1 MFKKILKAALLLAGS
16 FAFAFSFVWALRIA
30 AGIIALKVF
39 HNSTFPVFRDVY
51 GLPYIFLYDVI
62 CGPNWSIP
70 NSLLFARVF
79 VCATVG
85 FILLPVFWRRIKP
98 KYAVVHIT
106 IITMLLLSGWD
117 LCGRLLLDEFEWDI
131 KSFLRTYGFYFEMAE
146 ECAFAAG
153 ITIGFVLIL
162 LALVSIIRFSPAFCI
177 DRTTNWSNR
186 FIILCA
192 GLGPYHIWIFAAY
205 SINQPS
211 LWIVWL
217 AYTLSILL
225 LAALAITIG
234 LLSTKRSETEEA
246 RWKTVVVTD
255 AIGLAAFSTLMLWPL
270 S

>member
-1 MFKKILKAALLLAGS
+1 MFRKILKATLLLTGS

-30 AGIIALKVF
+30 AGIIALKKYQ
-39 HNSTFPVFRDVY
+39 FPIFRDEL
-51 GLPYIFLYDVI
+51 GLPYILVHRDI
-62 CGPNWSIP
+62 LDPLGT
-70 NSLLFARVF
+70 LLLARVSA
-79 VCATVG
+79 CATLG
-85 FILLPVFWRRIKP
+85 IILLLIFWRRVRP
-98 KYAVVHIT
+98 RYSVVYMTT
-106 IITMLLLSGWD
+106 IMLLLLSGFD
-117 LCGRLLLDEFEWDI
+117 LSRGLLLYKIQWNV
-131 KSFLRTYGFYFEMAE
+131 KSFLRTYGFYFKMAE
-146 ECAFAAG
+146 ECAIAAG

-217 AYTLSILL
+217 AYTLSILF

-234 LLSTKRSETEEA
+234 LLSTKRTETEEA
-246 RWKTVVVTD
+246 RWKTVIVTD
-255 AIGLAAFSTLMLWPL
+255 AVGLAAFSALMLWPL